1 MQLVGRIL
9 KIQTLVA
16 VLLAG
21 LGVFFISW
29 PFGMSALIGGLIAA
43 IPQLIFGLWAFRVRG
58 ARNARRITQNVFVGE
73 ALKLMTTAVAFVA
86 VWTSVPW
93 LDAAGL
99 FAGFVMTIVTLQLSL
114 PWTLGRAKTL

>member
-21 LGVFFISW
+21 LGVLFISW

>member
-73 ALKLMTTAVAFVA
+73 ALKLMTTAAAFVA

>member
-21 LGVFFISW
+21 LGVSFISW

-73 ALKLMTTAVAFVA
+73 ALKLVMTVLALIA
-86 VWTSVPW
+86 VWTSIPW
-93 LDAAGL
+93 LDATGV
-99 FAGFVMTIVTLQLSL
+99 FAGFLTTIGMLQVTL
-114 PWTLGRAKTL
+114 PWMLGNTRTY

>member
-9 KIQTLVA
+9 TIQTLVA

-21 LGVFFISW
+21 LGVSFISW

-43 IPQLIFGLWAFRVRG
+43 GPQLIFGLWAFRVRG

-73 ALKLMTTAVAFVA
+73 ALKLVTTVLALIA
-86 VWTSVPW
+86 VWASIPW
-93 LDAAGL
+93 LDATGV
-99 FAGFVMTIVTLQLSL
+99 FAGFLTTIGMLQVTL
-114 PWTLGRAKTL
+114 PWMLGNTRTY

>member
-21 LGVFFISW
+21 LGGFFISW

-43 IPQLIFGLWAFRVRG
+43 IPQLIFGLWAFRARG

-73 ALKLMTTAVAFVA
+73 ALKLVTTVLALIA
-86 VWTSVPW
+86 VWASIPW
-93 LDAAGL
+93 LDATGV
-99 FAGFVMTIVTLQLSL
+99 FAGFLTTIGMLQVTL
-114 PWTLGRAKTL
+114 PWMLGNTRTY

>member
-21 LGVFFISW
+21 LGALFISW

>member
-73 ALKLMTTAVAFVA
+73 ALKLVTTVLALIA
-86 VWTSVPW
+86 VWTSIPW
-93 LDAAGL
+93 LDATGV
-99 FAGFVMTIVTLQLSL
+99 FAGFLTTIGMLQVTL
-114 PWTLGRAKTL
+114 PWMLGNTRTY

>member
-73 ALKLMTTAVAFVA
+73 ALKLMATAVAFVA
-86 VWTSVPW
+86 VWTSIPW

>member
-73 ALKLMTTAVAFVA
+73 ALKLVTTAVAFVA

>member
-21 LGVFFISW
+21 LGVLFISW
-29 PFGMSALIGGLIAA
+29 PFGMSALVGGLIAA

-73 ALKLMTTAVAFVA
+73 ALKLVTTVLALIA
-86 VWTSVPW
+86 VWTSIPW
-93 LDAAGL
+93 LDATGV
-99 FAGFVMTIVTLQLSL
+99 FAGFLTTIGMLQVTL
-114 PWTLGRAKTL
+114 PWMLGNTRTY

>member
-21 LGVFFISW
+21 LGVLFISW
-29 PFGMSALIGGLIAA
+29 PFGISALIGGLIAA

-86 VWTSVPW
+86 VWTSIPW